1 MLTVVTL
8 NLIEPDAVIAQIMN
22 QMNGTT
28 GPPSMAK
35 ENTTPMAHAKLR

>member
-22 QMNGTT
+22 
-28 GPPSMAK
+28 
-35 ENTTPMAHAKLR
+35 HADVLKLL